1 MDQDMDDMDQD
12 MDDMDDMEEEH
23 DVYEQS
29 SHSIPCLATI
39 EEKTQSRPIIPIK
52 FYSAVFHP
60 SEPLLTAGSS
70 DGKVRLFRYS
80 PDNPSSLSC
89 VARLDG
95 GYNPRCAVTSVS
107 FHPSGSLLLSCDN
120 FDNQAKLWKMSEDYL
135 SADCVDEMKGYDN
148 RATSVLFHPNPDI
161 PIFAVNGGDK
171 LKICKS
177 PDETEG
183 LLLSSKCLATLGDS
197 GRQHFSS
204 MSFCKMQ
211 NPPVI
216 AASTDATYP
225 VLYRLSPEPE
235 FKLAA
240 HAMLKKTSPHEARI
254 DYVVCHPSEPL
265 MATCD
270 IDKLTAIWKIEDDL
284 PSSRVVGSIYTNE
297 KVTCLAFHPTASP
310 PLLALGCADNSIQF
324 WRMTKDGT
332 RNNRLAKIRV
342 GPLMMGPIQAQTP
355 VYSLAFHPTE
365 LLLASTSGDGTFKL
379 WDCQMLSERRQI
391 KNISRSMGELTST
404 VVRRL
409 RNKERPHTL
418 NSAIQSRAILNRVAR
433 EMLRRIPNSDFFRG
447 INARLTAIERML
459 SQTHPSRAARNEAV
473 VQYVR
478 RTPLYRTMKAKQ
490 LKQLKDKSERDSPKT
505 DEDESSSGSEGGGRK
520 RLRHTRRRR
529 VSRVR
534 ISRRSSKSSK
544 SSKSRSTNHKR
555 MKYSK
560 TKK

>member
-1 MDQDMDDMDQD
+1 
-12 MDDMDDMEEEH
+12 MDDMDDMEEER
-23 DVYEQS
+23 DVREQS

-39 EEKTQSRPIIPIK
+39 KEQTQSQPIQPVK
-52 FYSAVFHP
+52 FYSAEFHP
-60 SEPLLTAGSS
+60 TEPLLTAGSS

-95 GYNPRCAVTSVS
+95 RYNPRCAVTSVS

-120 FDNQAKLWKMSEDYL
+120 FDNHAKLWKMTSDYS
-135 SADCVDEMKGYDN
+135 SAVCVETMTGYDN

-161 PIFAVNGGDK
+161 PVFATRAGDK
-171 LKICKS
+171 LKIWELPDVTDDS
-177 PDETEG
+177 PVK
-183 LLLSSKCLATLGDS
+183 SKCLTTLKN
-197 GRQHFSS
+197 RQHFSS
-204 MSFCKMQ
+204 MSFDKMQ

-216 AASTDATYP
+216 AASLDGVSP
-225 VLYRLSPEPE
+225 VLYRLSPD
-235 FKLAA
+235 FKDKTEAL
-240 HAMLKKTSPHEARI
+240 LKQTSHNMRI
-254 DYVVCHPSEPL
+254 ERVVCHPSEPL
-265 MATCD
+265 MATSG

-284 PSSRVVGSIYTNE
+284 ESSRVVGSIYTDE
-297 KVTCLAFHPTASP
+297 KVTSLAFHPTASP

-342 GPLMMGPIQAQTP
+342 DRLRMGPIQAQVP
-355 VYSLAFHPTE
+355 VISLAFHPTE
-365 LLLASTSGDGTFKL
+365 LLLASISEDGTFKL
-379 WDCQMLSERRQI
+379 WDCQMLSQRRQF
-391 KNISRSMGELTST
+391 KNIKRSMGELTST

-409 RNKERPHTL
+409 RNKDRPHTL
-418 NSAIQSRAILNRVAR
+418 NSAIESRAILNRVAS
-433 EMLRRIPNSDFFRG
+433 EMLRRIPNSDFFRE
-447 INARLTAIERML
+447 INARLTAIESML
-459 SQTHPSRAARNEAV
+459 SHTHPSRASRNAAV

-490 LKQLKDKSERDSPKT
+490 LKQLKDKSERSSPKT
-505 DEDESSSGSEGGGRK
+505 DEDDSSSGSDGGGSK
-520 RLRHTRRRR
+520 RLRHTRRRP

-534 ISRRSSKSSK
+534 RSRRSKSKSK
-544 SSKSRSTNHKR
+544 THKR